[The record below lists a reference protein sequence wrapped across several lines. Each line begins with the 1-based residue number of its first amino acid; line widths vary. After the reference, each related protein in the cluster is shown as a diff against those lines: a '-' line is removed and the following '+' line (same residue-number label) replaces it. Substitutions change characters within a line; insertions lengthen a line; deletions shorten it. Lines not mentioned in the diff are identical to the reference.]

1 MVLEKK
7 SRKEMPALHPKKET
21 CIQVETTIKCPYP
34 DGQSNFDL
42 LLDAMWSGI
51 YDTENWERKVS
62 HINVWAIDKI
72 IQDWSIFRNAANIS
86 KLNEKLINLPF
97 LYTWLA
103 KVGDFTN
110 EVRHKA
116 RLYEKLQQARIH
128 LRNAQHECQLYNKQ
142 TEDQHVP
149 SKGVKTLS
157 SNEVGSA
164 EQL

>member
-1 MVLEKK
+1 MVRAISICSWMRCGAESTTLKIGKEK
-7 SRKEMPALHPKKET
+7 
-21 CIQVETTIKCPYP
+21 
-34 DGQSNFDL
+34 F
-42 LLDAMWSGI
+42 
-51 YDTENWERKVS
+51 
-62 HINVWAIDKI
+62 VWAIDKI